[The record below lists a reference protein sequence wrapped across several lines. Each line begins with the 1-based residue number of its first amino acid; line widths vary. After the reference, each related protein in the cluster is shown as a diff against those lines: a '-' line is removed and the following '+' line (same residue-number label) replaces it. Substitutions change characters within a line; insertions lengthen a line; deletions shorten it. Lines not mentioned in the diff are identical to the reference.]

1 MTKHASHVRFGAQ
14 KRTSPR
20 LRGRQHHRVA
30 GADHR
35 ALVKRQSPTQAA
47 FWRFFCS
54 KDQEQVAMSL
64 LFDRTIAVHRLKTVA
79 GSTDSAIGL
88 TGYSGAEESTS
99 PSDPQGETVLY
110 VGIAAS
116 IDAGTLGRKKDSAL
130 PQDVVY
136 GPTWYIYCSV
146 QLPKY
151 SVRDRDIIVDDEGFR
166 YEVGQAEW
174 GILGY
179 RLICVR
185 LEA

>member
-1 MTKHASHVRFGAQ
+1 
-14 KRTSPR
+14 
-20 LRGRQHHRVA
+20 
-30 GADHR
+30 
-35 ALVKRQSPTQAA
+35 
-47 FWRFFCS
+47 
-54 KDQEQVAMSL
+54 MSL

-151 SVRDRDIIVDDEGFR
+151 SVRDRDIIVDDEGYR

-174 GILGY
+174 GGPWLSVDLRPSGGVMTRALLLVGCVLFIAILLAAEERRRG
-179 RLICVR
+179 
-185 LEA
+185 